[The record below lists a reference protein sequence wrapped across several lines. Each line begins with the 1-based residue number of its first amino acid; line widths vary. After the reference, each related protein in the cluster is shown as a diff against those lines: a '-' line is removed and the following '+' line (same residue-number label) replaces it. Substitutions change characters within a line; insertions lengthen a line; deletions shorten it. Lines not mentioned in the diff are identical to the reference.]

1 MNNLKNSRSHLKIPN
16 ANNQS
21 TLSVMNRGGQG
32 GQGGQRFDQPEQNPL
47 DRLLKDKNVA
57 FQDIA
62 LQMIQLPMKSRL
74 TIHQFKKCF
83 SKMLV

>member
-21 TLSVMNRGGQG
+21 TISVMNR
-32 GQGGQRFDQPEQNPL
+32 GGQRFDQPEQNPL
-47 DRLLKDKNVA
+47 DKLLKDKNVQ
-57 FQDIA
+57 FQDIV

-83 SKMLV
+83 PKMLV